1 MHRRLAEATALCAT
15 LLLGACTPDAP
26 QPPPQPSSGPT
37 EPSASSSPTPTSPS
51 PTTSEHADL
60 LEVQEL
66 YKAEF
71 AAENEV
77 LKRGGANSL
86 PADIRDRTTGI
97 YRRVLLHSFRSEK
110 AAGRRQTVT
119 GELLGIANARWTSSL
134 VTFKSC
140 EDYSRVRWVGTQG
153 KPIRRKPG
161 VRVVQTVRVVKH
173 SKTWLIA
180 AATPT
185 VVKDFRDAPCNG
197 RWLS

>member
-1 MHRRLAEATALCAT
+1 MHRRLAAATALCAT

-77 LKRGGANSL
+77 LKQGGATSL
-86 PADIRDRTTGI
+86 PSDIRARTTGTYQRDVLAVLRNEKKRGEHLVVPGKLRGI
-97 YRRVLLHSFRSEK
+97 KMRRWAPSKVVFDACEDFSGLKSADKDGHIVHRPP
-110 AAGRRQTVT
+110 GTRGVQTVT
-119 GELLGIANARWTSSL
+119 VIMRDGRWRIAYADA
-134 VTFKSC
+134 K
-140 EDYSRVRWVGTQG
+140 
-153 KPIRRKPG
+153 
-161 VRVVQTVRVVKH
+161 VVKN
-173 SKTWLIA
+173 
-180 AATPT
+180 
-185 VVKDFRDAPCNG
+185 FRGSGCDG
-197 RWLS
+197 KWYS